1 MAGSFGIF
9 RQYEKAA
16 LAGLAIM
23 AMLAFFVLPPILQMG
38 AGAGGPDP
46 MVVSWKGGGLRES
59 GLQREV
65 MLRKAMNQF
74 LVESLAASGQDPS
87 RMRLAADEKDVV
99 DTLLLAKEAEA
110 NGIVVSNAAINQF
123 LVEWT
128 NDLVRPEQLDAIV
141 SQIGGRIGAAQ
152 EDIFGALRTVLMAR
166 RMETLLLGGVGFDAT
181 PPGGRWDYYRRLEQ
195 GATIEAIPVVV
206 ETFVD
211 KVPDPAEA
219 TLRAF
224 YEAHKNEL
232 PEARSA
238 DPGFRQ
244 PHRVRYDYLVA
255 KADTFRDEEGK
266 KVTDEQIKAFYE
278 ERKVALFKVK
288 PADTAPTA
296 DGATGPS
303 AATDAA
309 TKPAE
314 PKADAKPADDVKAP
328 PADAKGEP
336 AAPEKKDG
344 AASRVPAVRT
354 VAFRQPAATEPAA
367 KDDPAN
373 AAKTESPASAGT
385 DAAKPEA
392 TATTEP
398 KADAPADTKPAVADP
413 EFEPLDKVKDDIRR
427 RLAEEAADKRIA
439 AIFDAVKSDVAKY
452 AESMALWQVAGEGA
466 GPAPTA
472 PDVKKI
478 AATQGIEGGTSDLVN
493 TSQALAAGGIGGS
506 FEFSMS
512 REFGMRQQRWI
523 DMLFGPSAQLWQAA
537 TSRDVDGNRYVS
549 WKVEDQPDF
558 TPSFQAARADVLR
571 AWKIVEARP
580 LARKSAEEITAAA
593 KGAESLAAV
602 ATARGGLEVEKV
614 GPFTWLSR
622 GTAPFG
628 AGPVLSQPD
637 GLAMPGEELMQQVFA
652 LEPGQVGIAF
662 NEPKTVCY
670 CVRLTAL
677 EPGDDRLKELFLAAS
692 KDPRRLA
699 AVADDDTREVYDR
712 WMKSLETRHAVAWK
726 REPRTPELE

>member
-38 AGAGGPDP
+38 AGAAGPDP
-46 MVVSWKGGGLRES
+46 LVVSWTGGGLRES

-65 MLRKAMNQF
+65 VLRKAMNQF

-87 RMRLAADEKDVV
+87 RMRLADDEKDVV

-110 NGIVVSNAAINQF
+110 NGIVVSNSAINQF
-123 LVEWT
+123 LAEWT

-141 SQIGGRIGAAQ
+141 SRIGSRIGASQ
-152 EDIFGALRTVLMAR
+152 EDVFNALRTVLMAR

-206 ETFVD
+206 ETFAPRVA
-211 KVPDPAEA
+211 DPSEGV
-219 TLRAF
+219 LRAF
-224 YEAHKNEL
+224 YDTYKNEL

-255 KADTFRDEEGK
+255 KADAFRDEEAK
-266 KVTDEQIKAFYE
+266 KVTDEQIQAFYE
-278 ERKVALFKVK
+278 DRKASLFKVK
-288 PADTAPTA
+288 PAEAAPA
-296 DGATGPS
+296 GEGA
-303 AATDAA
+303 AAAPEST

-314 PKADAKPADDVKAP
+314 PKAEDAKPTADEKAP
-328 PADAKGEP
+328 PAGAKGEP

-344 AASRVPAVRT
+344 AASRGPAVQA
-354 VAFRQPAATEPAA
+354 VAFRQPAAKADPATTA
-367 KDDPAN
+367 KPEAEAN
-373 AAKTESPASAGT
+373 AAK
-385 DAAKPEA
+385 DAAKPGA
-392 TATTEP
+392 AATTP
-398 KADAPADTKPAVADP
+398 AQPGAPAETKPAADP
-413 EFEPLDKVKDDIRR
+413 EFEPLEKVKDDIRR
-427 RLAEEAADKRIA
+427 RLADEAADKRIA

-478 AATQGIEGGTSDLVN
+478 AATQGLEGGTSDLIN
-493 TSQALAAGGIGGS
+493 ASQAIAAGGIGGS

-523 DMLFGPSAQLWQAA
+523 DMLFGATAPLWQAV
-537 TSRDVDGNRYVS
+537 TSRDVEGNRYVS

-571 AWKIVEARP
+571 AWKIVEARS
-580 LARKSAEEITAAA
+580 LALRAAEELADKAT
-593 KGAESLAAV
+593 GADSLEPVA
-602 ATARGGLEVEKV
+602 ATANGLEVIKA

-628 AGPVLSQPD
+628 AAPVLSQPD
-637 GLAMPGEELMQQVFA
+637 GVAMPGAEFMQAVFS
-652 LEPGQVGIAF
+652 LEPGKVVTAF

-670 CVRLTAL
+670 CLRLIAL
-677 EPGDDRLKELFLAAS
+677 EPGDDRLRELFLAAS

-699 AVADDDTREVYDR
+699 AVADDDTRAVYDR
-712 WMKSLETRHAVAWK
+712 WMKSLEKRHAISWK
-726 REPRTPELE
+726 RDPRGPEAE